1 MPETTPVPYLSL
13 PPSLSLSLSLSISL
27 SLSAGLSVSLNVAD
41 RGLLLPYCCCCSL
54 SLTTCTKLVLK
65 PNSDPLS
72 PARTFFCKDIS
83 HFSLKIFFLSLHW
96 FLNYFQPM
104 LSVAIPAPAPILH
117 PPGRLLSH
125 LTPIYPCTSRLHL
138 SPSSSSRSM
147 QRRHPPSPSARRT
160 LAPLHNLSSA
170 AFSLSQPQPLPL
182 SILRKKLIGEKVAQW
197 YPYEI
202 KKDDPLVMARQE
214 HE

>member
-1 MPETTPVPYLSL
+1 
-13 PPSLSLSLSLSISL
+13 
-27 SLSAGLSVSLNVAD
+27 
-41 RGLLLPYCCCCSL
+41 
-54 SLTTCTKLVLK
+54 
-65 PNSDPLS
+65 
-72 PARTFFCKDIS
+72 
-83 HFSLKIFFLSLHW
+83 
-96 FLNYFQPM
+96 
-104 LSVAIPAPAPILH
+104 
-117 PPGRLLSH
+117 
-125 LTPIYPCTSRLHL
+125 
-138 SPSSSSRSM
+138 M